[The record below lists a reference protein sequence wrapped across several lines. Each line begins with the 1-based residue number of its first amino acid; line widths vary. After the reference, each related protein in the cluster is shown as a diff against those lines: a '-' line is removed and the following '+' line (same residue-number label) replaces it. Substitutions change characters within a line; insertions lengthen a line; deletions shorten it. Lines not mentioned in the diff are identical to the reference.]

1 MQIVVLAGGVGGSR
15 FVQGVRQGHPD
26 ADITVVGNTAD
37 DITLHGLRICPDLD
51 TMMYTLGGGGDSERG
66 WGRLGET
73 WNVLGELGAY
83 GVEPSW
89 FSLGDLDLGTHLVR
103 TQLLDAGYPL
113 TEVTQALAS
122 RWLAHDPRLRL
133 LPMSDDRVETH
144 VVIADADAPAGRRAV
159 HFQEYW
165 VRLHAVPEALEV
177 VWVGIEQARP
187 TASVLTALAEADL
200 VLVAPS
206 NPVVS
211 IGPILAVPGL
221 RDALRATPAPVIGFA
236 GILGGAPVLGMAHRL
251 LPAIGVEV
259 DAAAVGVHYGPRS
272 RDGVLDLWV
281 MDQRDAGSAGRVE
294 RAGLAITSTD
304 LVMRDPDATAAF
316 VRHALERLPAGSAPA
331 A

>member
-1 MQIVVLAGGVGGSR
+1 MQIVVLAGGVGGST
-15 FVQGVRQGHPD
+15 FVRGVRRAYPD
-26 ADITVVGNTAD
+26 ADLTVVGNTAD

-51 TMMYTLGGGGDSERG
+51 TMLYTLGDGGDAERG
-66 WGRLGET
+66 WGRRDET
-73 WNVLGELGAY
+73 WRVLGELEAY
-83 GVEPSW
+83 GLEPSW

-103 TQLLDAGYPL
+103 TQMLAAGYPL
-113 TEVTQALAS
+113 TEVTQALAA
-122 RWLAHDPRLRL
+122 RWLAGDPRLRL

-144 VVIADADAPAGRRAV
+144 VVIAAEDEPSGRRAV

-165 VRLHAVPEALEV
+165 VRLHAVPDALEV
-177 VWVGIEQARP
+177 VRVGIETARP
-187 TASVLTALAEADL
+187 TSAVLDALATADL

-221 RDALRATPAPVIGFA
+221 REAVRATPAPVVGFA

-259 DAAAVGVHYGPRS
+259 DAAAVGLHYGAR
-272 RDGVLDLWV
+272 RRQGVLDLWV
-281 MDQRDAGSAGRVE
+281 MDDRDAGSADRVA
-294 RAGLAITSTD
+294 RGGLDVTVTD
-304 LVMRDPDATAAF
+304 LVMQDPDATAAF
-316 VRHALERLPAGSAPA
+316 VRHAVERLPTGSAPA